1 MLVAYKLDLRD
12 DPRTIQYLAEQN
24 KAPIQYKEGVA
35 LKERIG
41 AVAYV
46 ECSSVLRVN
55 VEKVFEEIARAGL
68 SHMDAVQESKCN
80 KVAQ

>member
-12 DPRTIQYLAEQN
+12 DPDTIRKLAERKQ
-24 KAPIQYKEGVA
+24 APIQYRQGVA
-35 LKERIG
+35 LKERIR

-46 ECSSVLRVN
+46 ECSSVSRVN

-68 SHMDAVQESKCN
+68 SHMDAGQEQST
-80 KVAQ
+80 

>member
-12 DPRTIQYLAEQN
+12 DPDTIQELAKIKQ
-24 KAPIQYKEGVA
+24 APIPYKQGVA
-35 LKERIG
+35 LKERIR

-68 SHMDAVQESKCN
+68 SHMDAGQEQST
-80 KVAQ
+80 